1 MGGERL
7 RGAFVAGII
16 SLNRAALEGDME
28 RACRALARAGLLAAA
43 LLALAD
49 PLDVVRD
56 ISHALSGSNRVRN
69 GGFDTGVDG
78 WESSSTFSWNPLD
91 AGGNPSSGSMYA
103 VEDTPSPIPP
113 NSARLA
119 IVDQCV
125 PAVTGGQTYMF
136 SAQSLEPASQ
146 NRSGLATLAILWYPT
161 GDCEFG
167 DVLGNIMLS
176 GNPPAGQWWTFRW
189 KLEAPPGT
197 GSARVRLIVL
207 RDTAGPGEDPAAPFG
222 AYFDNVFFGPDPL
235 THRLFVAGLARR
247 P

>member
-1 MGGERL
+1 
-7 RGAFVAGII
+7 
-16 SLNRAALEGDME
+16 ME
-28 RACRALARAGLLAAA
+28 CARHIVARAGLLAAA

-56 ISHALSGSNRVRN
+56 ISHALSGSNLVQN
-69 GGFDTGVDG
+69 GGFDTGVES

-91 AGGNPSSGSMYA
+91 AGGNPASGSMHV

-119 IVDQCV
+119 IVEQCV

-136 SAQSLEPASQ
+136 SAQSLEPAGQ
-146 NRSGLATLAILWYPT
+146 NRTGSATLAILWYPT
-161 GDCEFG
+161 GECEFG
-167 DVLGNIMLS
+167 DVLGNIML
-176 GNPPAGQWWTFRW
+176 GANPPAGEWWTFRW

-197 GSARVRLIVL
+197 GSARVRLVVL
-207 RDTAGPGEDPAAPFG
+207 RSTVGPGEDPAAPFG
-222 AYFDNVFFGPDPL
+222 AYFDKVSFGPDHL
-235 THRLFVAGLARR
+235 THRLFVPGLARQ